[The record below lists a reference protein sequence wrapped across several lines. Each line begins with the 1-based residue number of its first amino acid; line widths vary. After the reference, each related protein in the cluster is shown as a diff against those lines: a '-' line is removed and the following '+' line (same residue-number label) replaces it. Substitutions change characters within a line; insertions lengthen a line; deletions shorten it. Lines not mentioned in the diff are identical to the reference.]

1 MPLTLPPDEIAVY
14 EAAWTEARDAIDA
27 AKAAGMSGPD
37 LHLKFCIEMQAA
49 AGRLYTYQDEK
60 ARKNQPELA
69 AEWSKQMDSHR
80 DKAVRDIRTAKLHR
94 ALDAVDSRHNA
105 LIARIRAE
113 KQKARATFAAQA

>member
-1 MPLTLPPDEIAVY
+1 MPLTLPPDELEIY
-14 EAAWTEARDAIDA
+14 EAAWTDARDAIDA

-69 AEWSKQMDSHR
+69 AEWSKQMDIHR
-80 DKAVRDIRTAKLHR
+80 DKAARDIRTAKLH

-113 KQKARATFAAQA
+113 KQKARAALVAQA